1 MAQLIGAKP
10 THVSTPFKLHMMR
23 MEILREERPS
33 RSRSRSMLEYA
44 DGANK
49 KSWLEH
55 TLGKVHPDALIVRH
69 PIECFEQT
77 KYASTQRVNW

>member
-1 MAQLIGAKP
+1 
-10 THVSTPFKLHMMR
+10 
-23 MEILREERPS
+23 
-33 RSRSRSMLEYA
+33 MLQYA

-49 KSWLEH
+49 KSWLKH
-55 TLGKVHPDALIVRH
+55 TLGKVHPDALIVRLDIRLKH